1 MSVFEQL
8 KKRFY
13 KKKVLVV
20 GLGLLGG
27 GEGLVKFFVEL
38 GARVRVTD
46 KKSKNLLKK
55 TLENLRGLPIE
66 YTLGTHRLED
76 FLWAD
81 YIFKGPSVPWQLPE
95 IKAAKKRG
103 IPIEMELSFFSSFC
117 PGKIIGI
124 TGTRGKSTTTN
135 LIYQILKDQ
144 KFSVW
149 LGGRLP
155 NISTINFLKFIK
167 PSDFVVLELSSW
179 DLSGFHQKKISP
191 HIAVFTSFY
200 PDHLNYY
207 QNLNDY
213 FYDKTAI
220 FLYQT
225 KNDFLVINHSVSNNP
240 LALQYFK
247 KLKSQKIDYSKD
259 DLPFSPKYLL
269 GDHNKENA
277 AAAFGVAKIIGLD
290 LIKTKNTIINFS
302 GLPFRQQVV
311 AQKGDILFIN
321 DSAST
326 TPIAVI
332 KAIEAQGNKKIFLI
346 LGGNSKNLPFA
357 DLLPWL
363 AKVKK
368 IILLAGSFTEEIK
381 PVLKKHYPNKITKI
395 FYDLEEA
402 INEAYCLAKK
412 ETGEKCVL
420 FSPGATSFAMFN
432 NEFHRGEEFS
442 RAVERVIG
450 KVEGRRWK
458 VEGRD

>member
-8 KKRFY
+8 KKRFN

-27 GEGLVKFFVEL
+27 GEGLVKFFVDL
-38 GARVRVTD
+38 GAQVRVTD
-46 KKSKNLLKK
+46 KKSEKLLSK
-55 TLENLRGLPIE
+55 TLESLKGLPIE

-76 FLWAD
+76 FFWAD

-144 KFSVW
+144 NLSVW

-167 PSDFVVLELSSW
+167 LSEFVVLELSSW
-179 DLSGFHQKKISP
+179 DLSGFHHKKISP

-225 KNDFLVINHSVSNNP
+225 KNDFLVINQSVSNNP

-247 KLKSQKIDYSKD
+247 KLKSKRIDYSKN
-259 DLPFSPKYLL
+259 DLPVSPKYLL
-269 GDHNKENA
+269 GNHNKENA
-277 AAAFGVAKIIGLD
+277 AAAYQVAKILNLD
-290 LIKTKNTIINFS
+290 LEKAQKTITNFV
-302 GLPFRQQVV
+302 GLSFRQQKIAEKNNIV
-311 AQKGDILFIN
+311 FIN

-326 TPIAVI
+326 TPVATIR
-332 KAIEAQGNKKIFLI
+332 AIESFFPKKIFLI
-346 LGGNSKNLPFA
+346 LGGNSKNLPFNE
-357 DLLPWL
+357 LLPHL
-363 AKVKK
+363 KKVRK

-381 PVLKKHYPNKITKI
+381 PYLMIQYSDKISKV
-395 FYDLEEA
+395 FNVLEEA
-402 INEAYCLAKK
+402 VNEAYSYAIN
-412 ETGEKCVL
+412 EPGEKIIL

-432 NEFHRGEEFS
+432 NEFHRGEEFN
-442 RAVERVIG
+442 RVVKRVMG
-450 KVEGRRWK
+450 DVRK
-458 VEGRD
+458 

>member
-38 GARVRVTD
+38 GARVKVTD
-46 KKSKNLLKK
+46 KKSEKLLLK
-55 TLENLRGLPIE
+55 TLERLKGLPVD
-66 YTLGTHRLED
+66 YTLGGHKLED

-81 YIFKGPSVPWQLPE
+81 YIFKGPSVPWSLPE
-95 IKAAKKRG
+95 ITLAKNKGKA
-103 IPIEMELSFFSSFC
+103 IEMELSFFASLC
-117 PGKIIGI
+117 PAKIIGV

-240 LALQYFK
+240 LALQYFN
-247 KLKSQKIDYSKD
+247 KLKSQRIDYSKD
-259 DLPFSPKYLL
+259 DLPFSSRYLL

-277 AAAFGVAKIIGLD
+277 AAAYQVAKILNLD
-290 LIKTKNTIINFS
+290 LKKAKKTIVNFV
-302 GLPFRQQVV
+302 GLPFRQQKIAEKNNIV
-311 AQKGDILFIN
+311 FIN

-332 KAIEAQGNKKIFLI
+332 KAIEALGNKKIFLI
-346 LGGNSKNLPFA
+346 LGGNSKNLPFT
-357 DLLPWL
+357 DLLPWF

-368 IILLAGSFTEEIK
+368 IILLAGSFTEEIN
-381 PVLKKHYPNKITKI
+381 PVLKKHYPDKTTKI

-402 INEAYCLAKK
+402 INEAYFLAKK
-412 ETGEKCVL
+412 ERGDKCVL

-432 NEFHRGEEFS
+432 NEFHRGEEFN
-442 RAVERVIG
+442 RMVERLIG
-450 KVEGRRWK
+450 EGRK
-458 VEGRD
+458 